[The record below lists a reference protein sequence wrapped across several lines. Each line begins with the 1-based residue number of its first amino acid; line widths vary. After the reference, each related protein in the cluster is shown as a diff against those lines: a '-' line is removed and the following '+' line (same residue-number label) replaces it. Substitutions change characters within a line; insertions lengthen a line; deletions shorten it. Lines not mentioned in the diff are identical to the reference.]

1 MSDTAL
7 HDRVLDAEAA
17 ATIGAAFVLRSE
29 GSGELSVHCAQC
41 GHLYGPASRDPK
53 LTAVVAERSIADLS
67 DLNAEGM
74 VDRLVARHYF
84 CPSCALLFAVN
95 VQQKG
100 DPVMLEWRLL
110 TGESHGE
117 R

>member
-7 HDRVLDAEAA
+7 HDRVVDEEAGR
-17 ATIGAAFVLRSE
+17 IGSAFVLRTE
-29 GSGELSVHCAQC
+29 AGREAVVHCAQC
-41 GHLYGPASRDPK
+41 GYAYGPATQDPR
-53 LTAVVAERSIADLS
+53 LGAVVAERTIADLS

-74 VDRLVARHYF
+74 VERLVARQYF

-110 TGESHGE
+110 GAATEPE
-117 R
+117 A